1 MATSHGSPSP
11 GTCHTDLSVEN
22 EENKKTYP
30 KPDPRSFEEPRG
42 GWGGGQT
49 KVKKAAK
56 ATRSKP

>member
-42 GWGGGQT
+42 GWGGGRT

-56 ATRSKP
+56 AT